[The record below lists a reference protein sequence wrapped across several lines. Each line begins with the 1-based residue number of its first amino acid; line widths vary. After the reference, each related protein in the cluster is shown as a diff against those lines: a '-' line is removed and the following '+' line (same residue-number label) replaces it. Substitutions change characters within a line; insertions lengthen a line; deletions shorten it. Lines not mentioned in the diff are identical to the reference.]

1 MKTEKRMPAPKFT
14 SMADFVLET
23 NAPTTIG
30 SGSFANV
37 ILAKSKIDNKKYA
50 IKTVC

>member
-1 MKTEKRMPAPKFT
+1 MKTEKRIPAPKFT
-14 SMADFVLET
+14 SMENFVLE
-23 NAPTTIG
+23 NDAPTNIG

-50 IKTVC
+50 IKTVY